1 MELKLNESAE
11 IKILSDFGIHI
22 QNLISKEEISYILN
36 SKKNIKGEQ
45 ARIGIRQPVDP
56 SIKEQQDLYQYIDN
70 IMLQAADLY
79 INQFNKNENK
89 YKHSKKLYH
98 ITTWDLGSQ
107 IGIHNDVINYP
118 NDELKGLAGSPKIS
132 ILLYLSDDFEGGEI
146 VFQSE
151 KEIAIKPSA
160 GDAIVFNSEKMH
172 YVNKLISGSRI
183 VVDLFL
189 IDF

>member
-1 MELKLNESAE
+1 MNKFTE
-11 IKILSDFGIHI
+11 IKILNDFGIHI
-22 QNLISKEEISYILN
+22 KNLISKEEISYILN
-36 SKKNIKGEQ
+36 STKNIKGQ
-45 ARIGIRQPVDP
+45 RVRIGIRQPVDP
-56 SIKEQQDLYQYIDN
+56 SIKEQQDLYQFIDN

-79 INQFNKNENK
+79 INQFSKNENK

-107 IGIHNDVINYP
+107 MGIHNDVINYP
-118 NDELKGLAGSPKIS
+118 SGELKGLAGSPKIS
-132 ILLYLSDDFEGGEI
+132 ILLYLSGDFEGGEI

-151 KEIAIKPSA
+151 KEIIIKPSA
-160 GDAIVFNSEKMH
+160 GDSIVFNSEKMH